1 MIVDY
6 DEAKYPGEV
15 ISVDEDFQYEVNVM
29 HPSGNHWKWPKTEDK
44 IFYSLENI
52 VKLISPPKAAGHPQN
67 FFFFQTHTSVKDFLY
82 FRHILYL
89 HKKKY

>member
-67 FFFFQTHTSVKDFLY
+67 FFFSDTY
-82 FRHILYL
+82 FRHRFFVLPSHSISSQ
-89 HKKKY
+89 KKD